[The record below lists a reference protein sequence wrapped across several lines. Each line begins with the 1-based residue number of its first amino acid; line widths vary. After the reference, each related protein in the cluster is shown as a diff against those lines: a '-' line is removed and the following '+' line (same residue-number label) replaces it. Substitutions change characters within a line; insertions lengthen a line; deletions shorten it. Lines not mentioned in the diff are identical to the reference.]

1 MGVVLLKRK
10 LTSFQIIILGFS
22 GVILFGTF
30 LLMLPFSSR
39 SGLAT
44 PFSEALFT
52 STSAVCVTG
61 LIIHDTA
68 TYWSAFGQF
77 VILLLIQ
84 IGGMGVITVAASFA
98 MISGRK
104 ISLMQRS
111 TMQEAISAPK
121 VGGIVRLTGFIVR
134 VTLVMELLCAAVMA
148 PVFCRDFGKI
158 GLWMALFHSVSAFC
172 NAGFDLLGVRTP
184 FSSLTSYAANPVI
197 NFTIMFLI
205 VFGGIGFLTWD
216 DIRTNRLHLRKYR
229 MQSKVILCTTAVL
242 LIVPA
247 MYFYFF
253 EFADLTRKERL
264 LSSLFQA
271 VTPRTAGFNTVEL
284 TDLSEAGQFITIA
297 LMLIGGS
304 PGSTAGGLK
313 TTTIAV
319 LLTTAISTF
328 RRRENA
334 NLFGRRIHDGIFIF
348 VGLLVGTEIH
358 RMPHILRLGQ
368 NLPDDVAAP
377 VIGVGEL
384 LFAFPDAF
392 VLLAEV
398 DRRRI
403 DLIVKQDTGNI
414 IRAFALDGQ
423 LKDAAHHGSR
433 FLVDQPVVFVFR
445 VFPVAIDSA
454 VGGGLAGFPFDA
466 NGRFLL
472 AAQIA
477 KIPLIHDIEEGGKLV
492 AVLIVA
498 VHAVGD
504 SHKVDTVLPE
514 ENLRVKAGLQVITTR
529 PTHVLDNDMGHL
541 SGLNVRHQPLP
552 CGPLKIAAAP
562 AVIRI
567 VPTVGVASLLGIAFE
582 VFFLI
587 DDGVA
592 VASIVIVTAQPLI
605 ESCNSAFSLFH
616 AHDALLSD
624 CRLICGVSIIL

>member
-1 MGVVLLKRK
+1 MRVVLLKRK
-10 LTSFQIIILGFS
+10 LTSFQIIIIGFS
-22 GVILFGTF
+22 GVIIFGTF

-44 PFSEALFT
+44 PFFEALFT

-68 TYWSAFGQF
+68 TYWSVFGQI

-121 VGGIVRLTGFIVR
+121 VGGIVRLTGFIVK
-134 VTLVMELLCAAVMA
+134 VTLVVELLCAAVMA
-148 PVFCRDFGKI
+148 PVFCRDFGKT

-172 NAGFDLLGVRTP
+172 NAGFDLLGVRAP

-197 NFTIMFLI
+197 NLTIMFLI

-242 LIVPA
+242 LIAPA

-319 LLTTAISTF
+319 LFTTAISTF

-334 NLFGRRIHDGIFIF
+334 HLFGRRID
-348 VGLLVGTEIH
+348 
-358 RMPHILRLGQ
+358 
-368 NLPDDVAAP
+368 DDVVKNAATISLMYITLCCTGGLIISVSEGLP
-377 VIGVGEL
+377 MITC
-384 LFAFPDAF
+384 LFETA
-392 VLLAEV
+392 
-398 DRRRI
+398 
-403 DLIVKQDTGNI
+403 
-414 IRAFALDGQ
+414 
-423 LKDAAHHGSR
+423 
-433 FLVDQPVVFVFR
+433 
-445 VFPVAIDSA
+445 SA
-454 VGGGLAGFPFDA
+454 VGTVGLSLGITPELKLLSRVVLILLMFFGRVGGLTLIF
-466 NGRFLL
+466 
-472 AAQIA
+472 AA
-477 KIPLIHDIEEGGKLV
+477 
-492 AVLIVA
+492 
-498 VHAVGD
+498 
-504 SHKVDTVLPE
+504 
-514 ENLRVKAGLQVITTR
+514 
-529 PTHVLDNDMGHL
+529 L
-541 SGLNVRHQPLP
+541 SGVQKKVSKLP
-552 CGPLKIAAAP
+552 KEKI
-562 AVIRI
+562 
-567 VPTVGVASLLGIAFE
+567 TVG
-582 VFFLI
+582 
-587 DDGVA
+587 
-592 VASIVIVTAQPLI
+592 
-605 ESCNSAFSLFH
+605 
-616 AHDALLSD
+616 
-624 CRLICGVSIIL
+624 

>member
-1 MGVVLLKRK
+1 MRVVLLKRK
-10 LTSFQIIILGFS
+10 LTSFQIIIIGFS
-22 GVILFGTF
+22 GVIIFGTF

-44 PFSEALFT
+44 PFFEALFT

-68 TYWSAFGQF
+68 TYWSVFGQI

-134 VTLVMELLCAAVMA
+134 GTLVMELLCAAVMA
-148 PVFCRDFGKI
+148 PVFCRDFGKK

-205 VFGGIGFLTWD
+205 VVGGIGFLTWD
-216 DIRTNRLHLRKYR
+216 DIRANRLHLRKYR

-253 EFADLTRKERL
+253 EFDDLTRKERL
-264 LSSLFQA
+264 LSSLFQD

-319 LLTTAISTF
+319 LFTTAISTF

-334 NLFGRRIHDGIFIF
+334 NIFGRRID
-348 VGLLVGTEIH
+348 
-358 RMPHILRLGQ
+358 
-368 NLPDDVAAP
+368 DDVVKNATTISLMYITLCCTGGLIISVSEGLP
-377 VIGVGEL
+377 MITC
-384 LFAFPDAF
+384 LFETA
-392 VLLAEV
+392 
-398 DRRRI
+398 
-403 DLIVKQDTGNI
+403 
-414 IRAFALDGQ
+414 
-423 LKDAAHHGSR
+423 
-433 FLVDQPVVFVFR
+433 
-445 VFPVAIDSA
+445 SA
-454 VGGGLAGFPFDA
+454 VGTVGLSLGITPELKLLSRVVLILLMFFGRVGGLTLIF
-466 NGRFLL
+466 
-472 AAQIA
+472 AA
-477 KIPLIHDIEEGGKLV
+477 
-492 AVLIVA
+492 
-498 VHAVGD
+498 
-504 SHKVDTVLPE
+504 
-514 ENLRVKAGLQVITTR
+514 
-529 PTHVLDNDMGHL
+529 L
-541 SGLNVRHQPLP
+541 SGVQKKVSKLP
-552 CGPLKIAAAP
+552 KEKI
-562 AVIRI
+562 
-567 VPTVGVASLLGIAFE
+567 TVG
-582 VFFLI
+582 
-587 DDGVA
+587 
-592 VASIVIVTAQPLI
+592 
-605 ESCNSAFSLFH
+605 
-616 AHDALLSD
+616 
-624 CRLICGVSIIL
+624 